1 MIRLRRYLV
10 GLSLALSIA
19 AAMAGPN
26 PSMSAQPATPAA
38 TPAAPCGIPSAAAPM
53 ASPVGGGASIGEPEL
68 LTGPPERLVWVGG
81 PHAVVLLH
89 QSNLNMRSWTRQ
101 AEAIATA
108 GYTVVAIQNTG
119 PNGLRIAIDDLRTGC
134 GIMTV
139 TVVGASVGGLIA
151 QEALRTDPAAF
162 DSVVVLSSSVDVA
175 LLGEIPK
182 LFVGTEGEIT
192 SFDPVT
198 QAETSAGEDNTAV
211 LYPGDAHG
219 QEIFDTEYGPDLLST
234 LLDWLAA
241 HP

>member
-10 GLSLALSIA
+10 GLSLALSVA
-19 AAMAGPN
+19 AAMAGLN

-38 TPAAPCGIPSAAAPM
+38 PCGIPSAATPM

-68 LTGPPERLVWVGG
+68 LAGPPEHLVWVGG

-89 QSNLNMRSWTRQ
+89 QSNLNMRSWARQ

-134 GIMTV
+134 GITTV
-139 TVVGASVGGLIA
+139 TVVGASVGGMVA

-162 DSVVVLSSSVDVA
+162 DSVVVLSSPVDVA
-175 LLGEIPK
+175 LLGAIPK

-192 SFDPVT
+192 SFDPVS

-234 LLDWLAA
+234 LIDWLAA